1 MNGPSV
7 LLLQLTPEAP
17 ALLLTDNNALR
28 RVASEGDLAGM
39 IGPAYQAQ
47 HILGACCIQPHA
59 CRCTCCARAPPDGC
73 PADSHSKDVED
84 YMHM

>member
-1 MNGPSV
+1 MCCVP
-7 LLLQLTPEAP
+7 LQLTPEAP

-47 HILGACCIQPHA
+47 HILGGCDLMPAA
-59 CRCTCCARAPPDGC
+59 APGSQQ
-73 PADSHSKDVED
+73 ASI
-84 YMHM
+84 